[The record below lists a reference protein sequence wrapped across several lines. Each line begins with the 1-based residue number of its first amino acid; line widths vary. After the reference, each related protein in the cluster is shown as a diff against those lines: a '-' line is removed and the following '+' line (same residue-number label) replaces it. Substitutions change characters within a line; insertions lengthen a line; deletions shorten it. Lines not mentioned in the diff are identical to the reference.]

1 MQSKKTSGRDWTD
14 PVQTVWTAVRTGLWR
29 TLLDAVLTPPA
40 GGVWASGGPRQILAG
55 QTVPRLEL
63 VETRGEAFVGF

>member
-29 TLLDAVLTPPA
+29 TLVT
-40 GGVWASGGPRQILAG
+40 VG
-55 QTVPRLEL
+55 QRYLHMCQPMAWQRSIENP
-63 VETRGEAFVGF
+63 